1 MNMIDILEIWA
12 IKNKRNN
19 PAEFFDDVVLDE
31 RLDRKILVAEI
42 MRKCGALTPIYNT
55 TDSFEYFTKA
65 FFEREKDVIKKMID
79 TTMLEYNPLEN
90 FERKEKL
97 KHEAIEVT
105 DTDES
110 TSVNES
116 TTVDEQSSSNVSV
129 NNNEENKTSAYN
141 ESVYQPETQ
150 TTITANTNNAETKDQ
165 DTTREVKDKREYD
178 RTRDFNSNDDN
189 VATGIN
195 GLTTRQDLII
205 KQRKVVKFNIYNWI
219 VEKFECEYFL
229 SVY

>member
-1 MNMIDILEIWA
+1 MNLIDLLEIWA
-12 IKNKRNN
+12 LKNQKNS
-19 PAEFFDDVVLDE
+19 PEEFFNDMDIDE
-31 RLDRKILVAEI
+31 RLDREILVAEI
-42 MRKCGALTPIYNT
+42 MRRCGALTPIYNT

-65 FFEREKDVIKKMID
+65 FFKREKNSIAKLID
-79 TTMLEYNPLEN
+79 TTELQYNPLEN

-97 KHEAIEVT
+97 KHEAVEVT

-110 TSVNES
+110 SSIDET
-116 TTVDEQSSSNVSV
+116 TTVDEQSSSNSSI

-141 ESVYQPETQ
+141 ESVYQPENQ
-150 TTITANTNNAETKDQ
+150 TTITGSTNSGETKDQ
-165 DTTREVKDKREYD
+165 ETSREVTDKREYD

-189 VATGIN
+189 LATGIN

-205 KQRKVVKFNIYNWI
+205 KERRVVSFNIYRWI
-219 VEKFECEYFL
+219 VEKYECEYFL